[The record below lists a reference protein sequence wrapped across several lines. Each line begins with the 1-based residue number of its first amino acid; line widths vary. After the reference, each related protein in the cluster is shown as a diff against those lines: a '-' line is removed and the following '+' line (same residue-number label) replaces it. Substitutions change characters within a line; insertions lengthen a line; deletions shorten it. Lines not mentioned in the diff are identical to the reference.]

1 MRVASTR
8 EAGESMGVMPEEPE
22 TSSTAER
29 LVQATI
35 SLLAEHGPS
44 AIKAR
49 TVAAE
54 AGMSTMVVY
63 SHHGGV
69 PELINAAVEHGFTS
83 IEQTFASMPDTD
95 DPVTDLFAMALAT
108 RDIARSNPHLYD
120 AMFGLSNRATYRPT
134 QADKGVRRSG
144 HSPAFKAAFAHITD
158 ACARLAASG
167 RVQVNDVDALAGA
180 LWSFVHGFITLE
192 LADHFTEFD
201 DPVTQVL
208 VPMGVTFTVGL
219 GDDPE
224 RARASHQAALALNQT
239 VG

>member
-1 MRVASTR
+1 
-8 EAGESMGVMPEEPE
+8 MGVMSEEPE

-63 SHHGGV
+63 SHHGGI
-69 PELINAAVEHGFTS
+69 PELINAAVDHGFAA
-83 IEQTFASMPDTD
+83 IEQTFANTPVTD

-108 RDIARSNPHLYD
+108 RDLARANPHLYD
-120 AMFGLSNRATYRPT
+120 AMFGLSSRATYRPT
-134 QADKGVRRSG
+134 QAGKDVRRSG

-167 RVQVNDVDALAGA
+167 RVEVNDVDALAGA
-180 LWSFVHGFITLE
+180 LWSFVHGYITLE
-192 LADHFTEFD
+192 LADHFTDFE
-201 DPVTQVL
+201 DPVAQVL
-208 VPMGVTFTVGL
+208 VPMGVTFVIGL

-224 RARASHQAALALNQT
+224 RARASHEAALALNQA
-239 VG
+239 VH